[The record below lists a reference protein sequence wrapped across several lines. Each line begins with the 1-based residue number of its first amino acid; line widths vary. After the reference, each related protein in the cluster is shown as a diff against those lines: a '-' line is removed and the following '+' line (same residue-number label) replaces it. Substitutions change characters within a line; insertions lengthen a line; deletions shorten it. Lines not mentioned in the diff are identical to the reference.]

1 MFHIDFARI
10 ILHDID
16 EALAGRHETVW
27 NCQDFPTFREMVG
40 YRNALVAMRAQI
52 VKRLGDDGAELV
64 DIGL

>member
-1 MFHIDFARI
+1 
-10 ILHDID
+10 
-16 EALAGRHETVW
+16 
-27 NCQDFPTFREMVG
+27 MVG